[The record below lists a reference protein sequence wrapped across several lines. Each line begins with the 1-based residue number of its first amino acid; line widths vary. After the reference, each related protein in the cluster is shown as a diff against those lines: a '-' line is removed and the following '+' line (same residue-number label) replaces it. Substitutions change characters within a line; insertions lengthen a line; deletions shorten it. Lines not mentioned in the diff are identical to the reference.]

1 MWLVERVGQ
10 SHIGN
15 RAEQNKCIPHVVSK
29 HYGVPRLD
37 TLVQYVDHNL
47 IQFPVRTQL
56 TETRD
61 VHSM

>member
-10 SHIGN
+10 SHIRN
-15 RAEQNKCIPHVVSK
+15 RVEQNMCISHVASK

-47 IQFPVRTQL
+47 IQFPVRSQP
-56 TETRD
+56 TETRE
-61 VHSM
+61 VYSM